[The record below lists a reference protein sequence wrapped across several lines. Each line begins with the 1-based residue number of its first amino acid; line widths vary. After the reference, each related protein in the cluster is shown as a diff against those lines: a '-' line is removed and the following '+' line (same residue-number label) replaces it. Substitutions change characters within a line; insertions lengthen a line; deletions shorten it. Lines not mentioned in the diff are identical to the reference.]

1 MIDPKLH
8 DRLHAV
14 TQGRNTDVS
23 CVVSCCRE
31 ACTSQEASG
40 TAPSRIPAGGCK
52 DGVHHSHSLR
62 YHQGGSATVV
72 TGEGIPRT
80 LCACVRIC
88 VINVQNVTTSVAAEL
103 LIKL

>member
-1 MIDPKLH
+1 M
-8 DRLHAV
+8 HAV
-14 TQGRNTDVS
+14 TQSCMIDCMLLHKAERLTVS

-40 TAPSRIPAGGCK
+40 TAPSRIPAGGRK

-72 TGEGIPRT
+72 TGEGFSRDT
-80 LCACVRIC
+80 VCVHSYMCDQCPKCDYFSRC
-88 VINVQNVTTSVAAEL
+88 
-103 LIKL
+103 